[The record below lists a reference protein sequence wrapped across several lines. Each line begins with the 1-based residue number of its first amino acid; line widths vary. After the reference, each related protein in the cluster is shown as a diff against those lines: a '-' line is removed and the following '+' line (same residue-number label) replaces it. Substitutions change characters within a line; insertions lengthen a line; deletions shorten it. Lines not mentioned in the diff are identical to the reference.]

1 MALEEGVECISLRL
15 GSTCRMLL
23 QAAWETLGRALCCL
37 NTQPHRL
44 VWLSWMLLP
53 GPSTPS
59 QGSLSLHT
67 LCLAVG
73 NMLSVPSLKCPGYFR
88 TGVDPD
94 RKSLPPQ
101 LPAAHDSTLSLA
113 LGALQSRRPGHFPL
127 SLNNLS
133 QTLCRKGHPML
144 LLPHQTPQGPQL
156 HVIQLTFPYLS
167 HLAP

>member
-1 MALEEGVECISLRL
+1 MALEEGAGRISLRL

-53 GPSTPS
+53 GPSTPN
-59 QGSLSLHT
+59 QDSLSLHT
-67 LCLAVG
+67 LYLAVG

-88 TGVDPD
+88 TGVDSD

-101 LPAAHDSTLSLA
+101 LPAIHGSTLSLA
-113 LGALQSRRPGHFPL
+113 LGALQSRRPGHFPFSL
-127 SLNNLS
+127 SNLS
-133 QTLCRKGHPML
+133 QNQCRKGHPML
-144 LLPHQTPQGPQL
+144 LLPCQTPQGPQL
-156 HVIQLTFPYLS
+156 YVIQLTSPDLS
-167 HLAP
+167 HLAL